1 MNTTNNTKVSSATIE
16 DIAKLA
22 PEFLEAL
29 GIKITREID
38 EETELETVRYS
49 FHHRT
54 SRGDWII
61 FPNLSPEM
69 TLRAFLGKIY
79 HEGYDS
85 GKESAE
91 TQIQYTSNLLF
102 SGLIETLGAIGT
114 INERGNYL

>member
-1 MNTTNNTKVSSATIE
+1 MNTTNNKIASSATIE
-16 DIAKLA
+16 DTAKLT
-22 PEFLEAL
+22 PEILDVF

-38 EETELETVRYS
+38 EESELETVRYS

-91 TQIQYTSNLLF
+91 RQIQYTSNLIF
-102 SGLIETLGAIGT
+102 SGLIDTVAVLGT
-114 INERGNYL
+114 TNDRGNNL